1 MATYEFQFDPRFARY
16 LSVLGVRPDTASVTV
31 EDGRLVARFGP
42 WVCETTTGNVDG
54 SAFSAGELLARAK
67 QVVHALRELGLQK
80 GDTVAAVLP
89 NGVKPMWVYLGAVQ
103 AGYYYIPVN

>member
-42 WVCETTTGNVDG
+42 WVCETTTGNVVGTELSGPYSPLKAIGPRVSYKDRGLTFG
-54 SAFSAGELLARAK
+54 SNAARGVCIK
-67 QVVHALRELGLQK
+67 FREPVHGIEPTG
-80 GDTVAAVLP
+80 
-89 NGVKPMWVYLGAVQ
+89 
-103 AGYYYIPVN
+103 